1 MAASQRNR
9 RSSVPLA
16 GVIVGGIIAG
26 VALPRVLKA
35 SRLAARRI
43 GATTFVSGSP
53 GVGAATA
60 DPARGRPA

>member
-1 MAASQRNR
+1 MAAPNR
-9 RSSVPLA
+9 TRQSSFPLA
-16 GVIVGGIIAG
+16 GMIVGGIIAG

-53 GVGAATA
+53 GVGPATT